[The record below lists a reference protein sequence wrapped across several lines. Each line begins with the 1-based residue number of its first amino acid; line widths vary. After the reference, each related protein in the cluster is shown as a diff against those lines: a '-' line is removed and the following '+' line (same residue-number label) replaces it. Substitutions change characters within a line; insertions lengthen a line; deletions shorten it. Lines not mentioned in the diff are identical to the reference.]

1 MKIQLV
7 MEYSDDKEN
16 IRSVEKIG
24 RVHEVYGSIGLWLE
38 CMYVDTN
45 ISFWYSE
52 GEHRTEWKK
61 EIGTYSRIRAVIIEK

>member
-1 MKIQLV
+1 
-7 MEYSDDKEN
+7 
-16 IRSVEKIG
+16 
-24 RVHEVYGSIGLWLE
+24 
-38 CMYVDTN
+38 MYVDTN